1 MEEIAGSPLL
11 DEHAQAPNVKEE
23 KSGEYQPTEEELK
36 AIRLVERIFEK
47 NKKHRKKYDGK
58 WMDYYKMVRGKQ
70 WKEERPSYRNSAVFN
85 IIWRAIQSQV
95 PIETDSR
102 PKFEFLPQEPSD
114 YELSV
119 ILNELC
125 ESDWESKN
133 WLMTL
138 VEIIY
143 DKNFYGTGFG
153 GMSFD
158 ANYKDGLGD
167 ICFESYD
174 PFYQFPDPNCYDI
187 NDKRCKNYVEAEP
200 VDVDV
205 IKAQYPDKAQ
215 FIKPDLQEFYGSD
228 KTNVTTDLLKTPVD
242 NLAYTENYNDG
253 YGVEARKVLKKTLW
267 IFDDSVTEEKKET
280 SDAEGKIITEYVSK
294 KKYPKGRK
302 IVVANKVLLEDQE
315 GEYDD
320 GKIPK
325 AKLVNYMLPREF
337 WGVGE
342 VENLNDLQI
351 NYNKVW
357 SFVLDVLELMGNPIW
372 IISQDSGIDTDN
384 VYNRQ
389 GLILEPA
396 EGNAR
401 VDRVEGVQLQPYV
414 LQLVDRIKSDFDE
427 IAGDRDVSRGVN
439 PTGVT
444 AASAIE
450 ALQETAQTRQ
460 RQKARFLDA
469 FLQQLGQ
476 MYVSRVFQFRTVPQV
491 YRLTNNQNVTKYFKF
506 HVEDQPVMAPPQLDP
521 MTGMMGAPTPMMG
534 PDGQPEMQKIVKYSE
549 IGIDGVPIMGS
560 EKTLP
565 VNGKFDVK
573 VSTGSSLAFDKARK
587 ADQAYQLFDRGLV
600 DGQYVMETLEIPNYQ
615 AIMTRMQQKAMA
627 DMQAQQAM
635 AMAGAPPADP
645 NAPPPAPVD
654 NLQNVG

>member
-1 MEEIAGSPLL
+1 MDEIIGSPLL
-11 DEHAQAPNVKEE
+11 AEHDAPKVEANTE
-23 KSGEYQPTEEELK
+23 KSGTYQPTDEEQK

-58 WMDYYKMVRGKQ
+58 WMDHYKMVRGKQ

-125 ESDWESKN
+125 EADWDSKN

-138 VEIIY
+138 VEMIY
-143 DKNFYGTGFG
+143 DKNFYGTAFG
-153 GMSFD
+153 GLTYD
-158 ANYKDGLGD
+158 EDYNDGLGD
-167 ICFESYD
+167 ICFQSHD

-205 IKAQYPDKAQ
+205 LKSQYPDKAQ

-228 KTNVTTDLLKTPVD
+228 KTNVTTDILKTPVD

-253 YGVEARKVLKKTLW
+253 YGVEARKALKKTLW
-267 IFDDSVTEEKKET
+267 IYDDSVTEEKVDT
-280 SDAEGKIITEYVSK
+280 VNDDGSVITEFVSK

-302 IVVANKVLLEDQE
+302 IIVANKVLLEDRE

-342 VENLNDLQI
+342 VENLSDLQV

-372 IISQDSGIDTDN
+372 IISQDTAIDTDN
-384 VYNRQ
+384 VYNRN

-396 EGNAR
+396 SSEGI
-401 VDRVEGVQLQPYV
+401 VQRVEGVQLQPYV
-414 LQLVDRIKSDFDE
+414 MNLIDRIKSDFDE

-506 HVEDQPVMAPPQLDP
+506 HVEDQPVMNEPQIDP
-521 MTGMMGAPTPMMG
+521 MTGMMGAPTPVMG
-534 PDGQPEMQKIVKYSE
+534 VDGQPEMQKIVNYSE
-549 IGIDGVPIMGS
+549 VGPMGETLAGS
-560 EKTLP
+560 ERQLP

-573 VSTGSSLAFDKARK
+573 VSTGSSLAFDKARRT
-587 ADQAYQLFDRGLV
+587 DQAYQLFDRGLV
-600 DGQYVMETLEIPNYQ
+600 DPQYVYETLELPNWQ
-615 AIMTRMQQKAMA
+615 AVMTRMQQKAIA
-627 DMQAQQAM
+627 DQQMQAQLAM
-635 AMAGAPPADP
+635 QGQPPMPGQGPAPAPGGTPPA
-645 NAPPPAPVD
+645 A
-654 NLQNVG
+654 